1 MNRQAVAQELVKVA
15 KSLAA
20 VDEPFAETQ
29 LKHIIGELA
38 YLPVW
43 PAFSDERMGKTMEVK
58 KKQAVALLEEIIYA
72 IPTPVTFTV
81 AGVDGIKEFD
91 DEQEMVRWLKSKGI
105 KMTGTEVSVRLR
117 PELYGKPR
125 FDKLIGPMYDGPKGV
140 RYETQES
147 YDESS
152 R

>member
-1 MNRQAVAQELVKVA
+1 VADVYRRV
-15 KSLAA
+15 LAEPPQPDTDLLKFYRTHP
-20 VDEPFAETQ
+20 DE
-29 LKHIIGELA
+29 
-38 YLPVW
+38 
-43 PAFSDERMGKTMEVK
+43 
-58 KKQAVALLEEIIYA
+58 IYA
-72 IPTPVTFTV
+72 EPLQR
-81 AGVDGIKEFD
+81 ER
-91 DEQEMVRWLKSKGI
+91 VRWLKSKGI

-125 FDKLIGPMYDGPKGV
+125 FDKLIGPMYNGPKGI